1 LAPKVDGAWN
11 LHELT
16 RDLDLSAF
24 VLCSSVAGVTGAPGQ
39 GNYAAGNAFL
49 DGLAAYRRASGLP
62 GVSLAW
68 GWWAQASAM
77 TGHLGG
83 RDVARLSRGGLAP
96 LSAGQALEL
105 FDAGVALDR
114 ACVVAARLDHS
125 ALRELAA
132 DGGLPALLSGLVR
145 GPVRRLVGNDAA
157 ASISA
162 LAQRLQGL
170 SPVEQHNVLRE
181 LVCSQV
187 AIVLGT
193 DGDDVDPDKTFQ
205 DLGFDSL
212 TAIELRN
219 RLKTTT
225 GLALSPTLIFD
236 YPTPTAVARHLLDNF
251 QGADTSNDPGTSGHD
266 EDGVRQ
272 ILTSIPI
279 SRLREAGILDTLL
292 GLADSPGSAVTTE
305 AEIPTPASIDTMDV
319 ETLVKHV
326 TDNYSVRSD

>member
-1 LAPKVDGAWN
+1 MSRGAQ
-11 LHELT
+11 
-16 RDLDLSAF
+16 
-24 VLCSSVAGVTGAPGQ
+24 GQ

-49 DGLAAYRRASGLP
+49 DALAAYRRASGLA

-68 GWWAQASAM
+68 GWWAQASGM
-77 TGHLGG
+77 TGRMGG

-96 LSAGQALEL
+96 LSAGQALAL
-105 FDAGVALDR
+105 FDAGVALDHPN
-114 ACVVAARLDHS
+114 VVAARLDQA
-125 ALRELAA
+125 ALGALAA
-132 DGGLPALLSGLVR
+132 AGGVPPLLSGLVR
-145 GPVRRLVGNDAA
+145 GPARRVVDNDAA
-157 ASISA
+157 ASMSA
-162 LAQRLQGL
+162 LVRRLSGL
-170 SPVEQHNVLRE
+170 SAGEQHNLLRQ
-181 LVCSQV
+181 LVCSHV

-193 DGDDVDPDKTFQ
+193 DGDDGDDVDPDKTFQ

-212 TAIELRN
+212 TAVELRN

-251 QGADTSNDPGTSGHD
+251 QGDSTGNDPVVNEEGI
-266 EDGVRQ
+266 RQ

-279 SRLREAGILDTLL
+279 SRLREAGILDSLL

-305 AEIPTPASIDTMDV
+305 AEIPTPASIDSMDV

-326 TDNYSVRSD
+326 TDNYSSQK